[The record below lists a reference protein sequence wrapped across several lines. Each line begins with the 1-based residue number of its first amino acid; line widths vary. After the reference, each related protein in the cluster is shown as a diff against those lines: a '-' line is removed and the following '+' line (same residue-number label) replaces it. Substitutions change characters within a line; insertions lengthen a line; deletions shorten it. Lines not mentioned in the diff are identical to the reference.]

1 MRKWML
7 IAAPL
12 VLAGCSSE
20 PAEEAPV
27 DETPV
32 EVTTANG
39 SPMGI
44 YEATAADG
52 TVTRSELRADYTYTD
67 TDADGAVIEEGTWR
81 VSGSKTCFEPT
92 TEGRTP
98 MCYIE
103 GARGDDGTFGA
114 TPDVGETVMV
124 SPVVAEAEAEAE
136 APAE

>member
-1 MRKWML
+1 ML

-27 DETPV
+27 EETPV

-39 SPMGI
+39 SPMGV
-44 YEATAADG
+44 YAATAADG
-52 TVTRSELRADYTYTD
+52 TVTLSELRADYTYTD

-98 MCYIE
+98 MCFIE
-103 GARGDDGTFGA
+103 GARSEDGSFGA
-114 TPDVGETVMV
+114 TPDEGATVMV
-124 SPVVAEAEAEAE
+124 APVVAEAEAEAATE
-136 APAE
+136 